1 MSGAHT
7 ARGLGPARTSPPEP
21 GRATVAAPTMEKRTM
36 DFTKISN
43 WLQITANVGIVGG
56 LLLVGVQLK
65 QNTDLL
71 KTQLLYEESIR
82 MVELE
87 TKVVGEN
94 AAKVWAKSLTDPQN
108 LTLEEQRIM
117 EALLWSYAEQLRSMR
132 MLAELGL
139 LENEEWRFRVRN
151 DTSFFFGNRYG
162 TAWWKEFSDEDTTMP
177 QDLVDAVN
185 ARLSETSPDSTLEYM
200 QGKFEYLDLT
210 PADGVITPD

>member
-1 MSGAHT
+1 
-7 ARGLGPARTSPPEP
+7 
-21 GRATVAAPTMEKRTM
+21 M

-56 LLLVGVQLK
+56 LLLVGVQLQ
-65 QNTDLL
+65 QNADLL

-94 AAKVWAKSLTDPQN
+94 AAKVWAKSLTDPRN

-117 EALLWSYAEQLRSMR
+117 EALLWSYAEQLRATR

-139 LENEEWRFRVRN
+139 LEDEEWRFRVRN
-151 DTSFFFGNRYG
+151 DTSFFFANRYG
-162 TAWWKEFSDEDTTMP
+162 TAWWKEFSDEGTTLP
-177 QDLVDAVN
+177 QDLIDAVN
-185 ARLSETSPDSTLEYM
+185 ARLSETSPDSTLEYFA
-200 QGKFEYLDLT
+200 GKFEYLDLT
-210 PADGVITPD
+210 PADGDTTPN